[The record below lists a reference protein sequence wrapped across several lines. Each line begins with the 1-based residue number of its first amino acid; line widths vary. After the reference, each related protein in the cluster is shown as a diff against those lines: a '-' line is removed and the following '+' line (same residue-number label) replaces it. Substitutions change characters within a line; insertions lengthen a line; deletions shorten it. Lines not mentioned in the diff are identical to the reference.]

1 MFALIPYDWASA
13 VYEMCSNDLDF
24 KTVYER
30 AAQLVN
36 EGGRKAVEEWNSKL
50 DEDGEADNVYYTEL
64 GQDC

>member
-1 MFALIPYDWASA
+1 
-13 VYEMCSNDLDF
+13 MCGNDPDF

-36 EGGRKAVEEWNSKL
+36 EGGREAVEKWNSKL
-50 DEDGEADNVYYTEL
+50 DENGEADNVYYTEL